1 MSLRCRSTKTMVVA
15 KRTGGRDALRDALK
29 RGAFATVTAPVVFPE
44 VGTIY
49 QGSQDFKK
57 DLGFAKGKESIQ
69 KSVKVCISEK
79 DETVKITSVG
89 CGGIFVCGKCHT
101 VYSFG
106 KKCCGA
112 KASKREGDPEC
123 SSEYH
128 NSIQASASFSTLC
141 HLVRFYFIERSDG
154 LPIMANF
161 SSDPERENHNHEI
174 PNQVRATQREVEIVT
189 SRIRSDPST
198 TPNKLAFCKCTALGI
213 LTFSTLKVNIPSAKL
228 CSIGDVEPCAQ

>member
-69 KSVKVCISEK
+69 ESVKVCISEK
-79 DETVKITSVG
+79 DETVKMTSVG

-128 NSIQASASFSTLC
+128 SSIQASASFSTLC

-161 SSDPERENHNHEI
+161 SSDPEREGEPQPRDPQSGQGNSKGGGDCHE
-174 PNQVRATQREVEIVT
+174 PHPKRPLD
-189 SRIRSDPST
+189 DP
-198 TPNKLAFCKCTALGI
+198 KQARLL
-213 LTFSTLKVNIPSAKL
+213 
-228 CSIGDVEPCAQ
+228 